1 MTETSGHKVHKYDT
15 ISYVISLLEVSSSF
29 KLPSEAASSVRK
41 LIAGLPFDTRTRTFI
56 LLRLSALYCYA
67 ESNIALQFV

>member
-1 MTETSGHKVHKYDT
+1 MIG

-29 KLPSEAASSVRK
+29 KLPREAASSVRK

-56 LLRLSALYCYA
+56 LLIYLYSCTQKVISHCNS
-67 ESNIALQFV
+67 SN

>member
-29 KLPSEAASSVRK
+29 KLPREAASSVRK

-56 LLRLSALYCYA
+56 LLIIICYT